1 MPHNLNQLLKLL
13 SKSYHYEDIR
23 KLLMAFVVDIS
34 DVRTELG
41 DGDSIESRKSL
52 AKYLQKQLDGLQRHH
67 DTTDVQ
73 STESSD
79 DV

>member
-1 MPHNLNQLLKLL
+1 
-13 SKSYHYEDIR
+13 
-23 KLLMAFVVDIS
+23 MAFVVEIS
-34 DVRTELG
+34 DVRTDLG
-41 DGDSIESRKSL
+41 EGDSLEARKAL
-52 AKYLQKQLDGLQRHH
+52 ANYMQKQLDGLQRLH